1 MRKLRDN
8 SVVDESKR
16 LKLTEKI
23 DPETNARVVIR
34 EDGVMTIYY
43 VNESVLVQFADG
55 TEIFTRKANNQVYI
69 TLIKREGFA
78 PVRLI
83 IDPIKA
89 RAKTIIGLG
98 GTDALM
104 GIETVMERSNDGR
117 ITEVLMPDKTIV

>member
-43 VNESVLVQFADG
+43 VNESVLV
-55 TEIFTRKANNQVYI
+55 
-69 TLIKREGFA
+69 
-78 PVRLI
+78 
-83 IDPIKA
+83 
-89 RAKTIIGLG
+89 
-98 GTDALM
+98 
-104 GIETVMERSNDGR
+104 
-117 ITEVLMPDKTIV
+117 